1 MPATESFTLSKEE
14 RMSSKLLINELFGG
28 TESRSLVAFPLRLVY
43 MKHDRDN
50 EKQFAASILI
60 SVPKRHFKHAVDRNR
75 VKRQIREA
83 WRCHRQMLA
92 EALPETVQLQLACI
106 WLSDAHCPSAEI
118 TDKMVSLM
126 RRVVEKL

>member
-60 SVPKRHFKHAVDRNR
+60 SVHKRHFKHAVDRNK

-83 WRCHRQMLA
+83 YRLHKSLLNYSEDQCVAMA
-92 EALPETVQLQLACI
+92 FI
-106 WLSDAHCPSAEI
+106 WLDNKHHSS
-118 TDKMVSLM
+118 
-126 RRVVEKL
+126 RRVEHCVTTLLKRMKERL